1 MPALTARP
9 TQASLGDALRGHRN
23 SLGLLRLVLASV
35 VIFHHSFPLGGFGP
49 DPLLALTHQQAT
61 LGSVAVAG
69 FFAISGYLIAKSGM
83 NADLLQFMWRRSLRI
98 FPAFWGVLLF
108 AALIVGPAI
117 WLLDGHSLAQYFSF
131 GGGSPFSYLRA
142 NWDLSIGS
150 YGIRDIFVDTTPYGQ
165 ETHAS
170 VLNGS
175 IWTLIYEWTCYLLI
189 AVAVAFGVL
198 VRAKVLVPIFTA
210 VLLALQIVES
220 VDPELFASALPAIDP
235 VLVHL
240 ALTFM
245 CGAVLAVYSKRVPFS
260 DWLGALAG
268 AVVLLTLAFGG
279 FEVLGVAA
287 AAYLVLYLGAR
298 LGGPLRAV
306 GTKNDYSY
314 GVYVYG
320 FLVQQVLAYFGVYRW
335 GYLPFSIIALVV
347 TFGLA
352 WLSWHAIEKR
362 AMALKDWG
370 PGRGW
375 RHWYERA
382 REWGA
387 RRRPQAAPAE
397 RIAPETVEETV

>member
-1 MPALTARP
+1 MSALTARQHP
-9 TQASLGDALRGHRN
+9 VSLGDALRGHSN

-61 LGSVAVAG
+61 LGSLAVAG
-69 FFAISGYLIAKSGM
+69 FFAISGYLITKSGM
-83 NADLLQFMWRRSLRI
+83 NADILQFMWRRSLRI

-108 AALIVGPAI
+108 AALVVGPTI
-117 WLLDGHSLAQYFSF
+117 WVLDGHDLAAYFSF

-150 YGIRDIFVDTTPYGQ
+150 YGIRDIFTDSTPYGQ
-165 ETHAS
+165 EVDAS

-189 AVAVAFGVL
+189 GVAVLFGVL
-198 VRAKVLVPIFTA
+198 ARAKVIVPIFTA
-210 VLLALQIVES
+210 LLLALQTLLL
-220 VDPELFASALPAIDP
+220 VDAAVFASIFPFLDP

-260 DWLGALAG
+260 DVLGVVAG

-279 FEVLGVAA
+279 FHVLGVPA
-287 AAYLVLYLGAR
+287 AAYLVLFLGAR
-298 LGGPLRAV
+298 IGGRLQVV
-306 GTKNDYSY
+306 GAKNDYSY

-335 GYLPFSIIALVV
+335 GYLPFALLALVA

-352 WLSWHAIEKR
+352 WLSWHFVEKR
-362 AMALKDWG
+362 AMSLKDWG
-370 PGRGW
+370 PGKGW
-375 RHWYERA
+375 RHWFARA
-382 REWGA
+382 SEWA
-387 RRRPQAAPAE
+387 SRRRPRPAAVDA
-397 RIAPETVEETV
+397 ITPETADESV